1 MTTLVLAAL
10 LTAAAADS
18 ASGTT
23 LYSSQL
29 SSPSG
34 TAIIMQSGP
43 SGTKPIVR
51 KTIRPGY
58 SILQQQSG
66 GNSAIVI
73 QQQSGD

>member
-1 MTTLVLAAL
+1 MTTLLLAAL

-18 ASGTT
+18 PNGTT

-34 TAIIMQSGP
+34 SAIIVQSGP

-58 SILQQQSG
+58 SILQQESG
-66 GNSAIVI
+66 GNSATVI

>member
-1 MTTLVLAAL
+1 MTTLLLAAL

-18 ASGTT
+18 PNGTT
-23 LYSSQL
+23 LYSSEL
-29 SSPSG
+29 SGPSG
-34 TAIIMQSGP
+34 TAVIMQSGP

>member
-66 GNSAIVI
+66 GNSATVI

>member
-1 MTTLVLAAL
+1 MTSFLLAAL
-10 LTAAAADS
+10 LAVAAADPPDW
-18 ASGTT
+18 TT

-29 SSPSG
+29 TTPSG
-34 TAIIMQSGP
+34 TAIIVQSGP

-58 SILQQQSG
+58 SILQQKSG
-66 GNSAIVI
+66 GNSATVI

>member
-1 MTTLVLAAL
+1 MTALLLAAL
-10 LTAAAADS
+10 LTTAAADLPN
-18 ASGTT
+18 GTR

-34 TAIIMQSGP
+34 TAIIAQSGA

-58 SILQQQSG
+58 SILQQESG
-66 GNSAIVI
+66 GNSATVI

>member
-43 SGTKPIVR
+43 SGTKPIAR

>member
-1 MTTLVLAAL
+1 MTGLLLAAL
-10 LTAAAADS
+10 LTTAAADS
-18 ASGTT
+18 PNGTK

-29 SSPSG
+29 TTPSG
-34 TAIIMQSGP
+34 TAIIVQSGP

-66 GNSAIVI
+66 GNSATVI
-73 QQQSGD
+73 QQQRGD